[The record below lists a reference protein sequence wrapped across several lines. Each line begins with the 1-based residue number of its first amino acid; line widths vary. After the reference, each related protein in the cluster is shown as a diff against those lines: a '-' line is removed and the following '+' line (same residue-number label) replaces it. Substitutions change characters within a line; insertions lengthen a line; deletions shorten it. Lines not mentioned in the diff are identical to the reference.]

1 MPFNARSFAKI
12 ARTALRLLR
21 SASSSAGPAESS
33 RETRR
38 PARPR
43 TPDNGRTPETRRTP
57 DGGRTPETRRTP
69 SPSPRA
75 KAAPPRSPATGQ
87 SPSTLPPSSQSR
99 SSARTTA
106 RATPEVAGT
115 GFLGDYTG
123 PVTPVYAPQPDGDPD
138 PGEVVWAWVPYE
150 DDPSQGKDRPVLLIG
165 RSGGLLLG
173 LMMTSRDRNNSSGS
187 DPRYLDVG
195 TGPWDS
201 KGRPSEV
208 KLDRVLQLEPGSVR
222 REGAIMDKNVF
233 QTVARRLAVMRPAR

>member
-1 MPFNARSFAKI
+1 MPFNARSFASI

-21 SASSSAGPAESS
+21 SASSSAGPAES
-33 RETRR
+33 ETRSPDR
-38 PARPR
+38 SR
-43 TPDNGRTPETRRTP
+43 TPDSR
-57 DGGRTPETRRTP
+57 RTPETRRTP
-69 SPSPRA
+69 SPSPGA
-75 KAAPPRSPATGQ
+75 KAAPPRSPATRQ
-87 SPSTLPPSSQSR
+87 PSTSPTSR
-99 SSARTTA
+99 SSARA
-106 RATPEVAGT
+106 MPAAAGT
-115 GFLGDYTG
+115 GSLGDYAG

-150 DDPSQGKDRPVLLIG
+150 DDPSQAKDRPVLLIG

-208 KLDRVLQLEPGSVR
+208 RLDRVLQLEPGSVR